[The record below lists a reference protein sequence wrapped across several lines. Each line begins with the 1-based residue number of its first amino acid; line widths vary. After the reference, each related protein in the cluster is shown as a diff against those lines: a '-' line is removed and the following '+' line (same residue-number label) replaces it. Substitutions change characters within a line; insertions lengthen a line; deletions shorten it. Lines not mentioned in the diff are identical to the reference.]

1 MHTCVD
7 GMQILKP
14 DESSLSIYC
23 DTFVLDIVLVGGEVW
38 CVYLF

>member
-1 MHTCVD
+1 
-7 GMQILKP
+7 MQILKP

-23 DTFVLDIVLVGGEVW
+23 DTFVLDIVLAGGEVW